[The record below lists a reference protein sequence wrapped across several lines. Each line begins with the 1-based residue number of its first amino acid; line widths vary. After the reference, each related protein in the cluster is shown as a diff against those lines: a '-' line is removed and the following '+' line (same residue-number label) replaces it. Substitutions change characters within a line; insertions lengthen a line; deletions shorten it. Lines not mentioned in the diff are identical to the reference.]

1 MIKPEP
7 MNIPEE
13 LKDWTDIDWAAYKI
27 GQSIGLFPDPAEPLD
42 FQVKYK
48 HVFWSRNR
56 LGDALYAFIN
66 ELVLLGIMDRNEDNQ
81 VRWVK
86 HYEPEPYVSR

>member
-1 MIKPEP
+1 
-7 MNIPEE
+7 MNLPEE
-13 LKDWTDIDWAAYKI
+13 LKNWKDIDVASYII

-56 LGDALYAFIN
+56 LGDALYMFIG
-66 ELVLLGIMDRNEDNQ
+66 ELVLLGIMERNENNQ

-86 HYEPEPYVSR
+86 HYESEPYISK

>member
-1 MIKPEP
+1 

-13 LKDWTDIDWAAYKI
+13 LKNWTDIDWAAYKV

-56 LGDALYAFIN
+56 LGDALYNLIQ
-66 ELVLLGIMDRNEDNQ
+66 ELVLERILERNDYHR
-81 VRWVK
+81 VRWIK
-86 HYEPEPYVSR
+86 PYTK